1 MVDVGRGHRGEENVE
16 TLVEGEEV
24 QVVSIGEK
32 RGQREKE
39 LRRVEFDF
47 LTRQGGQFVSF
58 FVGGSEECRE
68 PILLFDVHVYV
79 ININM
84 PLFSDFSWIILQI
97 LTLLVVSVN

>member
-84 PLFSDFSWIILQI
+84 PFIFQLDINFN
-97 LTLLVVSVN
+97 LVVSVN